1 MILTCVFQDFGSW
14 WLGSREWSQW
24 LSGHATS
31 RAVAKG
37 LPNFLFVFY
46 CTCSGRQQEWHL
58 STFFPVVSCWQILIS
73 SSWSWSDT
81 GPVYSS
87 TCFVGFVVFFFPSA
101 FLPFVFQYFFSSC
114 QHLLFFLQCP
124 VLPSYSLSSI
134 AFPLEGLF
142 RTSDIITSGFTYMS
156 NVKYFDKSWKMSPF
170 GHFSSVRDVFK
181 DSIVLKVCS
190 QLFYVSFLPDLVEV
204 GQLVQCLI
212 GKNWQPDIKNPFPL
226 EIVYYLFV
234 FLLFQP

>member
-1 MILTCVFQDFGSW
+1 MLWKTAGMAFIYLLSCSQLLANTHKFLLVLIRHWTC
-14 WLGSREWSQW
+14 L
-24 LSGHATS
+24 
-31 RAVAKG
+31 
-37 LPNFLFVFY
+37 FLYLF
-46 CTCSGRQQEWHL
+46 
-58 STFFPVVSCWQILIS
+58 CWFL
-73 SSWSWSDT
+73 
-81 GPVYSS
+81 
-87 TCFVGFVVFFFPSA
+87 VFFFPSA
-101 FLPFVFQYFFSSC
+101 FLPFVFQYFFSRC

-156 NVKYFDKSWKMSPF
+156 NVKYFDNSWKMSPF
-170 GHFSSVRDVFK
+170 GHFSSVRDVFR

-204 GQLVQCLI
+204 GQLVQCLM